1 MEPQILINE
10 VHPNPDSGSEW
21 IELLLITE
29 ETNENF
35 NLTNFTI
42 FDSARQIYKFSNEQF
57 IDQILVIEVSG
68 LNNDIDSVIL
78 KDELGTI
85 IDSFTYNQSEK
96 GLSWSRENNV
106 DTFILTVPSR
116 NIKNPYITPTPT
128 LTPTTTITPT
138 LTLTPTPT
146 INLTPINTPAPIAP
160 QKKNQQIADDEIKQI
175 FKTYDLNKIK
185 LNIQDKENLKREL
198 RLVFIGKQ
206 MEQAE
211 IINAIIG
218 SFLLILGAC
227 LFIYVKIKN
236 KRHNKLLTCLFIACA
251 LGWNNFFLI

>member
-1 MEPQILINE
+1 MESQILINE

-68 LNNDIDSVIL
+68 LNNDTDSVVL
-78 KDELGTI
+78 KDELGTVM
-85 IDSFTYNQSEK
+85 DSFTYNQSEK
-96 GLSWSRENNV
+96 GLSWSRENNANI
-106 DTFILTVPSR
+106 FILTAPSQ

-128 LTPTTTITPT
+128 LTPTTITLTP
-138 LTLTPTPT
+138 TLTPTPT
-146 INLTPINTPAPIAP
+146 ISLIPSNTPTNITP
-160 QKKNQQIADDEIKQI
+160 QKKNQEFIKNEIKQI
-175 FKTYDLNKIK
+175 FRSYDLAKIK
-185 LNIQDKENLKREL
+185 LNIEDKEIIKKES
-198 RLVFIGKQ
+198 RLVFISKE

-227 LFIYVKIKN
+227 FLIYAKIKN
-236 KRHNKLLTCLFIACA
+236 KRHDKLLACLFIACA